1 MFVSS
6 IIALVARWRRTG
18 PALVLALLLLP
29 VSIAVIACSGP
40 SLGGSGGNTPTSTP
54 SRQSLAKLTWCGKP
68 LVLFRDE
75 GATPTPGATTTGTAT
90 STVTATASPTGTGTA
105 TASSTP
111 TGTATAAVTPT
122 AMASGP
128 RTITDWSQVQPELNF
143 TVYLPATLP
152 AHTCLVS
159 VSGTVHDPIFGS
171 SFIIGYLLPD
181 HSSISL
187 SEAPLRSQNQQFQCS
202 PSSTVSGTPS
212 ASGTPKSGT
221 ATPGTGA
228 TATPTT
234 TPAQLCS
241 GAKGNTN
248 IFFLAPGTTAQLQQ
262 FFKTLQ
268 PNVDWMP
275 ASK

>member
-1 MFVSS
+1 MFVSHV
-6 IIALVARWRRTG
+6 IALVARWRKTG
-18 PALVLALLLLP
+18 PALALTLLLLL
-29 VSIAVIACSGP
+29 VSISMIACSGL
-40 SLGGSGGNTPTSTP
+40 SFGGSSGSTPTSTP

-75 GATPTPGATTTGTAT
+75 GATPSPTTTA
-90 STVTATASPTGTGTA
+90 TGTA
-105 TASSTP
+105 TATATATVRP
-111 TGTATAAVTPT
+111 TGTATVSSTPSGTATATVTTTP
-122 AMASGP
+122 AASGP
-128 RTITDWSQVQPELNF
+128 RTITDWSQVQPELDF

-212 ASGTPKSGT
+212 TSGTPKSGT
-221 ATPGTGA
+221 ATPSSGV

-241 GAKGNTN
+241 GAKGTTN
-248 IFFLAPGTTAQLQQ
+248 IFFSAPGTTTQLQQ
-262 FFKTLQ
+262 FFNTLQ

>member
-1 MFVSS
+1 MHMSTMLTF
-6 IIALVARWRRTG
+6 VARWRRTG
-18 PALVLALLLLP
+18 PALALALLMLL
-29 VSIAVIACSGP
+29 VSIAMIACSGP
-40 SLGGSGGNTPTSTP
+40 GPGGNGGSTPTSTP

-75 GATPTPGATTTGTAT
+75 GATPTPGSTTTGTVT
-90 STVTATASPTGTGTA
+90 STATATASPT
-105 TASSTP
+105 ASGTP
-111 TGTATAAVTPT
+111 TGTATATVTPSPT
-122 AMASGP
+122 ASGP

-202 PSSTVSGTPS
+202 PSSTTSGTPS

-248 IFFLAPGTTAQLQQ
+248 IFFSAPGTTAQLQQ
-262 FFKTLQ
+262 FFNALQ